1 VDCDVTTG
9 VTATTITGRVGDT
22 LLVTNNATTNG
33 CTFALFTGVITA
45 TNLTTNVLAAGAT
58 SSLTIAAAGSFTIT
72 PVVGGG
78 VTATMTVVIGDPS
91 PDPIYDI
98 TFDANGGN
106 CSSNPLQ
113 ISAAS
118 GDWYALPTEGTGSYQ
133 CNRDDYT
140 LIGWSHGATI
150 QLPGAAARVP
160 DLPLASA
167 GVEGLFLGFTHAA
180 AADHVTLFA
189 HWKPNGVEVT
199 YDANVSAADQ
209 CVNAAGVNLDGG
221 QRTTAPKHVYP
232 TKGATAATTAAC
244 TPIDSKLRGWA
255 LTGDGK
261 VVLTPGQKLSQSAQP
276 LPPYTQFFARWDGEC
291 QTPAG
296 PGVDWAGCNKTNVY
310 LYDANLSGA
319 MLGSA
324 NLSGVTLYGA
334 NLTSASLGGADLT
347 DTDMNSADL
356 SDANLGEANL
366 TNANLGSAWLSNA
379 NLHNAN
385 LNNANLYGA
394 VMQDVYAY
402 DANLTN
408 ANLTNANLI
417 NANLYGADLSGARL
431 GGAILVDANLT
442 NAKLTNAYFCGTTM
456 PDGSTN
462 NSNC

>member
-1 VDCDVTTG
+1 MTTG

-22 LLVTNNATTNG
+22 LSVTNNATTNG
-33 CTFALFTGVITA
+33 CTFASFTGVITA

-118 GDWYALPTEGTGSYQ
+118 GGWYALPTEGTGSYQ

-160 DLPLASA
+160 DLALASA
-167 GVEGLFLGFTHAA
+167 SSDGSGLTHAA

-244 TPIDSKLRGWA
+244 APIGSKLRGWA

-319 MLGSA
+319 MLGRA
-324 NLSGVTLYGA
+324 NLSSVTLYGANLTDTDMNSADLYGA
-334 NLTSASLGGADLT
+334 NLTSASLTG
-347 DTDMNSADL
+347 
-356 SDANLGEANL
+356 ANLSFATLSFANL

-394 VMQDVYAY
+394 
-402 DANLTN
+402 NLTGADLVN
-408 ANLTNANLI
+408 ANLSGATLTNWNYENGALLLGHNLVRVDQI
-417 NANLYGADLSGARL
+417 GKVSLGADVS
-431 GGAILVDANLT
+431 DTNL
-442 NAKLTNAYFCGTTM
+442 
-456 PDGSTN
+456 
-462 NSNC
+462 NSVNIVRRFFVGVPV